1 MANPQSY
8 RPSNI
13 PEHPGVYRFYNK
25 QDKVIYVGKAKSLK
39 NRLSNYFQA
48 NLATK
53 THRMVHEA
61 VRVDWTIVST
71 ELEALALEF
80 SWIKQYQPK
89 YNVQFKDD
97 KSYPYLALSLND
109 EYPLI
114 FITRKDKRPGLKY
127 FGPYT
132 NAWALRNTFEVLLK
146 VFPVRSCSSS
156 NFTRAQRSKRQCLL
170 GDIGKCA
177 APCVGWISKED
188 HKKLAE
194 RLNEFMES
202 GMENILPK
210 LHEEM
215 SEAAANEEFER
226 AARLRDQIE
235 SFVKAQKSTEGNFSD
250 DLDGDFISIYHDG
263 FHAAGSIFSMQ
274 RGSVKGSRSWI
285 VDQEMALE
293 GQDELTALLYSIYGT
308 GAIPVP
314 RNIYINSD
322 PADKEQ
328 LEQWLGGIGSTKVDI
343 KVPQRGEKVELL
355 ATVKRNAQYSL
366 IQFLSKRSTD
376 AAVSGKALIEIE
388 QALNLAKPPLRIECF
403 DISNISGTSVVASMV
418 VFEDGLAKKSEY
430 RRFIINTDE
439 GFDDTRAMHQVITRR
454 LKRLIDDRAVDTA
467 EVAELGGKM
476 SKFSYPPQLI
486 VVDGGAQQVNAAA
499 RALSE
504 LGITDI
510 ALCGLAK
517 RLEEVWLPGSPD
529 PLILPRS
536 SEGLYL
542 LQRIRDEAHRFA
554 ITFHRSR
561 RSKIMLESVL
571 DEIPQL
577 GQIRRGALLERFGSV
592 AAIRKASREEIAAT
606 PGIGIRTASI
616 IEEHLNSI
624 TSQKVDTT
632 TGEII
637 SGPEIINEQ
646 AVLDRGKRINP

>member
-1 MANPQSY
+1 MADPKSY
-8 RPSNI
+8 RPSKI
-13 PEHPGVYRFYNK
+13 PEHPGVYRFYDNK
-25 QDKVIYVGKAKSLK
+25 DKVIYVGKAKNLK

-53 THRMVHEA
+53 TNRMVHEA

-109 EYPLI
+109 DYPMI

-132 NAWALRNTFEVLLK
+132 NAWALRNTFDVLLK

-177 APCVGWISKED
+177 APCVGWISQEE
-188 HKKLAE
+188 HKKLAG

-215 SEAAANEEFER
+215 DTAAANEEFER

-235 SFVKAQKSTEGNFSD
+235 SFEKAQKSTEGNFSD
-250 DLDGDFISIYHDG
+250 ELDGDFISIYHDG

-285 VDQEMALE
+285 VDQELVLE

-308 GAIPVP
+308 GAIAVP
-314 RNIYINSD
+314 RNIYMSAQPGD
-322 PADKEQ
+322 REQ
-328 LEQWLGGIGSTKVDI
+328 LEQWLGQIGSTKVEI
-343 KVPQRGEKVELL
+343 KVPQRGERVELL
-355 ATVKRNAQYSL
+355 GTVKRNAQYSL
-366 IQFLSKRSTD
+366 IQYLSKRATD
-376 AAVSGKALIEIE
+376 AAVSGKALTEIE
-388 QALNLAKPPLRIECF
+388 EHLNLGRTPLRIECF

-418 VFEDGLAKKSEY
+418 VFEDGMIKKSEY
-430 RRFIINTDE
+430 RRFIIDTSE

-454 LKRLIDDRAVDTA
+454 LKRLLDDRKENEA
-467 EVAELGGKM
+467 EVAELGGKP
-476 SKFSYPPQLI
+476 SKFAYPPQLI
-486 VVDGGAQQVNAAA
+486 VVDGGQPQVNAAQ
-499 RALSE
+499 RALDE

-517 RLEEVWLPGSPD
+517 RLEEVWIPGSTD

-561 RSKIMLESVL
+561 RSKIMLESIL

-577 GQIRRGALLERFGSV
+577 GAARRASLLERFGSV
-592 AAIRKASREEIAAT
+592 AAIRKASVDEIAAT
-606 PGIGIRTASI
+606 PGIGGKIASV
-616 IEEHLNSI
+616 IESYLEGIS
-624 TSQKVDTT
+624 TQKVNTE
-632 TGEII
+632 TGEI
-637 SGPEIINEQ
+637 SDN
-646 AVLDRGKRINP
+646 

>member
-1 MANPQSY
+1 MADPQSY

-13 PEHPGVYRFYNK
+13 PEHPGVYRFFNK
-25 QDKVIYVGKAKSLK
+25 ADKVIYVGKAKNLK

-53 THRMVHEA
+53 TNRMVHEA

-97 KSYPYLALSLND
+97 KSYPYLAISLSD
-109 EYPLI
+109 EYPMI

-156 NFTRAQRSKRQCLL
+156 NFKRAQRSKRQCLL

-188 HKKLAE
+188 HQSLALKL
-194 RLNEFMES
+194 NDFMEA
-202 GMENILPK
+202 GMENLLPT

-215 SEAAANEEFER
+215 QSASANEEFER

-235 SFVKAQKSTEGNFSD
+235 SFEKAQRSTQGNFSD
-250 DLDGDFISIYHDG
+250 DLDGDFIALYQDG
-263 FHAAGSIFSMQ
+263 FHSAGSIFSMQ
-274 RGSVKGSRSWI
+274 RGSIKGSRSWI

-293 GQDELTALLYSIYGT
+293 GADIFASLLYSIYGN
-308 GAIPVP
+308 GSISIP
-314 RNIYINSD
+314 RNIYLNSQ
-322 PADKEQ
+322 PENLAE
-328 LEQWLGGIGSTKVDI
+328 LEQWLTGVNGSKVEI
-343 KVPQRGEKVELL
+343 KVPQRGDKFELL
-355 ATVKRNAQYSL
+355 ETVKRNAQYSL
-366 IQFLSKRSTD
+366 IQYVSKRATD
-376 AAVSGKALIEIE
+376 AAVSGKALTEIE
-388 QALNLAKPPLRIECF
+388 EMLSLNRTPLRIECF

-418 VFEDGLAKKSEY
+418 VFEDGLPKKSEY
-430 RRFIINTDE
+430 RRFIIDTSE
-439 GFDDTRAMHQVITRR
+439 GWDDTRAMHQVITRR
-454 LKRLIDDRAVDTA
+454 LKRMLDDRNVDLA
-467 EVAELGGKM
+467 EVSETGGRI
-476 SKFSYPPQLI
+476 SKFAYPPALI
-486 VVDGGAQQVNAAA
+486 VVDGGKPQVSAAQ

-517 RLEEVWLPGSPD
+517 RLEEVWLPNNAD
-529 PLILPRS
+529 PLIFPRN

-561 RSKIMLESVL
+561 RSKVMLESLL
-571 DEIPQL
+571 DEIPGL
-577 GQIRRGALLERFGSV
+577 GSARRTALLDRFGSV
-592 AAIRKASREEIAAT
+592 TAIRKATELELAAT
-606 PGIGIRTASI
+606 PGIGEKLAET
-616 IEEHLNSI
+616 I
-624 TSQKVDTT
+624 TQSLAQIGKSEAVNMT
-632 TGEII
+632 TGEIT
-637 SGPEIINEQ
+637 G
-646 AVLDRGKRINP
+646 A

>member
-13 PEHPGVYRFYNK
+13 PEHPGVYRFYNE
-25 QDKVIYVGKAKSLK
+25 QNTVIYVGKAKSLK

-215 SEAAANEEFER
+215 NAAAANEEFER

-235 SFVKAQKSTEGNFSD
+235 SFEKAQKSTEGNFSD

-328 LEQWLGGIGSTKVDI
+328 LEQWLGEIGSTKVDI

-454 LKRLIDDRAVDTA
+454 LKRLIDERAVDSA

-486 VVDGGAQQVNAAA
+486 VVDGGAPQVNAAA

-577 GQIRRGALLERFGSV
+577 GQVRRSALLERFGSV

-606 PGIGIRTASI
+606 PGIGNRTASI
-616 IEEHLNSI
+616 IEERLNSI

-637 SGPEIINEQ
+637 SGQEIINGQ

>member
-1 MANPQSY
+1 MADPQSY
-8 RPSNI
+8 RPTNI

-25 QDKVIYVGKAKSLK
+25 QDKVIYVGKAKNLK

-109 EYPLI
+109 EYPMI

-177 APCVGWISKED
+177 APCVDWISKED

-210 LHEEM
+210 LHDEM
-215 SEAAANEEFER
+215 NAAAANEEFER

-235 SFVKAQKSTEGNFSD
+235 SFEKAQKSTEGNFSD

-285 VDQEMALE
+285 VDQEMVLE
-293 GQDELTALLYSIYGT
+293 GQDEITALLYSIYGS
-308 GAIPVP
+308 GAIAVP
-314 RNIYINSD
+314 RNIYINAEPS
-322 PADKEQ
+322 DKEQ
-328 LEQWLGGIGSTKVDI
+328 LEQWLGSIGSTKVEI

-355 ATVKRNAQYSL
+355 DTVKRNAQYSL
-366 IQFLSKRSTD
+366 IQYLSKRATD
-376 AAVSGKALIEIE
+376 AAVSGKALTEIE
-388 QALNLAKPPLRIECF
+388 EHLNLGRTPLRIECF

-418 VFEDGLAKKSEY
+418 VFEDGMIKKSEY
-430 RRFIINTDE
+430 RRFIIDTSE

-454 LKRLIDDRAVDTA
+454 LKRLLDDRKENEA
-467 EVAELGGKM
+467 EVAELGGKP
-476 SKFSYPPQLI
+476 SKFAYPPQLI
-486 VVDGGAQQVNAAA
+486 VVDGGQPQVNAAQ
-499 RALSE
+499 RALDE

-517 RLEEVWLPGSPD
+517 RLEEVWMPNSKD

-561 RSKIMLESVL
+561 RSKVMLESVL
-571 DEIPQL
+571 DQIPQL
-577 GQIRRGALLERFGSV
+577 GSARRASLLERFGSV
-592 AAIRKASREEIAAT
+592 AAIKKASVEDIAAT
-606 PGIGIRTASI
+606 PGIGSKIASI
-616 IEEHLNSI
+616 IETHLASVATQSVN
-624 TSQKVDTT
+624 TE
-632 TGEII
+632 TGEIME
-637 SGPEIINEQ
+637 S
-646 AVLDRGKRINP
+646 K

>member
-1 MANPQSY
+1 MADPQSY

-13 PEHPGVYRFYNK
+13 PTLPGVYRFFNK
-25 QDKVIYVGKAKSLK
+25 SDKVIYVGKAKNLK

-53 THRMVHEA
+53 TNRMVHEA

-97 KSYPYLALSLND
+97 KSYPYLAISLND
-109 EYPLI
+109 EYPMI

-146 VFPVRSCSSS
+146 VFPVRSCTSS
-156 NFTRAQRSKRQCLL
+156 NFSRAQRSKRQCLL

-188 HKKLAE
+188 HQSLAQKL
-194 RLNEFMES
+194 NDFMES
-202 GMENILPK
+202 GMENLLPA

-215 SEAAANEEFER
+215 QLASNNEEFER

-235 SFVKAQKSTEGNFSD
+235 SFEKAQRSTQGNFSD
-250 DLDGDFISIYHDG
+250 DLDGDFIALYQDG
-263 FHAAGSIFSMQ
+263 FHSAGSIFSMQ
-274 RGSVKGSRSWI
+274 RGSIKGSRSWI

-293 GQDELTALLYSIYGT
+293 GQDVFTSLLYSIYGN
-308 GAIPVP
+308 GSISIP
-314 RNIYINSD
+314 RNIYLNLKPENISD
-322 PADKEQ
+322 
-328 LEQWLGGIGSTKVDI
+328 LEQWLSGISGSKVEI
-343 KVPQRGEKVELL
+343 KVPQRGDKVELL
-355 ATVKRNAQYSL
+355 DTVKRNAQYSL
-366 IQFLSKRSTD
+366 IQYVSKRATD
-376 AAVSGKALIEIE
+376 AAVSGKALTEIE
-388 QALNLAKPPLRIECF
+388 EMLGLNRTPLRIECF

-418 VFEDGLAKKSEY
+418 VFEDGMPKKSEY
-430 RRFIINTDE
+430 RRFIIDTSE
-439 GFDDTRAMHQVITRR
+439 GWDDTRAMHQVITRR
-454 LKRLIDDRAVDTA
+454 LKRMLDDRNVDLA
-467 EVAELGGKM
+467 EVSETGGRI
-476 SKFSYPPQLI
+476 SKFAYPPALI
-486 VVDGGAQQVNAAA
+486 VVDGGKPQVSAAQ
-499 RALSE
+499 RALGE

-517 RLEEVWLPGSPD
+517 RLEEVWLPNSAD
-529 PLILPRS
+529 PLIFPRN

-561 RSKIMLESVL
+561 RSKVMLESLL
-571 DEIPQL
+571 DEIPGL
-577 GQIRRGALLERFGSV
+577 GNARRTALLERFGSV
-592 AAIRKASREEIAAT
+592 TAIRKAAVSELATT
-606 PGIGIRTASI
+606 PGIGEKLAETIAQSLAQI
-616 IEEHLNSI
+616 GKGEAVNM
-624 TSQKVDTT
+624 T
-632 TGEII
+632 TGEIT
-637 SGPEIINEQ
+637 G
-646 AVLDRGKRINP
+646 A

>member
-1 MANPQSY
+1 MADPQSY

-13 PEHPGVYRFYNK
+13 PEHPGVYRFFNK
-25 QDKVIYVGKAKSLK
+25 ADKVIYVGKAKNLK

-53 THRMVHEA
+53 TNRMVHEA

-97 KSYPYLALSLND
+97 KSYPYLAISLSD
-109 EYPLI
+109 EYPMI

-156 NFTRAQRSKRQCLL
+156 NFKRAQRSKRQCLL

-188 HKKLAE
+188 HQSLALKL
-194 RLNEFMES
+194 NDFMEA
-202 GMENILPK
+202 GMENLLPT

-215 SEAAANEEFER
+215 QTASANEEFER

-235 SFVKAQKSTEGNFSD
+235 SFEKAQRSTQGNFSD
-250 DLDGDFISIYHDG
+250 DLDGDFIALYQDG
-263 FHAAGSIFSMQ
+263 FHSSGSIFSMQ
-274 RGSVKGSRSWI
+274 RGSIKGSRSLI
-285 VDQEMALE
+285 VDQEMAIVCA
-293 GQDELTALLYSIYGT
+293 DIFSSLLYSLYVNGSIS
-308 GAIPVP
+308 IP
-314 RNIYINSD
+314 RNIYLNSQ
-322 PADKEQ
+322 PENLAE
-328 LEQWLGGIGSTKVDI
+328 LEQWLSGINGSRVEI
-343 KVPQRGEKVELL
+343 KVPQRGDKVELL
-355 ATVKRNAQYSL
+355 ETVKRNAQYSL
-366 IQFLSKRSTD
+366 IQYVSKRATD
-376 AAVSGKALIEIE
+376 AAVSGKALTEIE
-388 QALNLAKPPLRIECF
+388 EMLSLNRTPLRIECF

-418 VFEDGLAKKSEY
+418 VFEDGLPKKSEY
-430 RRFIINTDE
+430 RSFIIDTSE
-439 GFDDTRAMHQVITRR
+439 GWDDTRAMHQVITRR
-454 LKRLIDDRAVDTA
+454 LKRMLDDRNVDLA
-467 EVAELGGKM
+467 EVSETGGRI
-476 SKFSYPPQLI
+476 SKFAYPPALI
-486 VVDGGAQQVNAAA
+486 VVDGGKPQVSAAQ

-517 RLEEVWLPGSPD
+517 RLEEVWLPNNAD
-529 PLILPRS
+529 PLIFPRN

-561 RSKIMLESVL
+561 RSKVMLESLL
-571 DEIPQL
+571 DEIPGL
-577 GQIRRGALLERFGSV
+577 GSARRTALLDRFGSV
-592 AAIRKASREEIAAT
+592 TAIRKATELELAST
-606 PGIGIRTASI
+606 PGIGEKLAETIAQSLAQLGKG
-616 IEEHLNSI
+616 EAVNM
-624 TSQKVDTT
+624 T
-632 TGEII
+632 TGEIT
-637 SGPEIINEQ
+637 G
-646 AVLDRGKRINP
+646 A

>member
-1 MANPQSY
+1 MIS
-8 RPSNI
+8 
-13 PEHPGVYRFYNK
+13 
-25 QDKVIYVGKAKSLK
+25 
-39 NRLSNYFQA
+39 
-48 NLATK
+48 
-53 THRMVHEA
+53 
-61 VRVDWTIVST
+61 
-71 ELEALALEF
+71 
-80 SWIKQYQPK
+80 
-89 YNVQFKDD
+89 
-97 KSYPYLALSLND
+97 
-109 EYPLI
+109 
-114 FITRKDKRPGLKY
+114 ITRKDKRPGLKY

-177 APCVGWISKED
+177 APCVDWISKED

-215 SEAAANEEFER
+215 NTAAVNEEFER

-235 SFVKAQKSTEGNFSD
+235 SFEKAQKSTEGNFSD
-250 DLDGDFISIYHDG
+250 DLDGDFISVYHDG

-285 VDQEMALE
+285 VDQEMVLE
-293 GQDELTALLYSIYGT
+293 GQDELTALLYSIYGS
-308 GAIPVP
+308 GAIAVP
-314 RNIYINSD
+314 RNIYINAEPS
-322 PADKEQ
+322 DKEQ
-328 LEQWLGGIGSTKVDI
+328 LEQWLGSIGSTKVEI

-355 ATVKRNAQYSL
+355 DTVKRNAQYSL
-366 IQFLSKRSTD
+366 IQYLSKRATD
-376 AAVSGKALIEIE
+376 AAVSGKALTEIE
-388 QALNLAKPPLRIECF
+388 EHLNLGRTPLRIECF

-418 VFEDGLAKKSEY
+418 VFEDGMIKKSEY
-430 RRFIINTDE
+430 RRFIIDTSE

-454 LKRLIDDRAVDTA
+454 LKRLLDDRKENEA
-467 EVAELGGKM
+467 EVAELGGKP
-476 SKFSYPPQLI
+476 SKFAYPPQLI
-486 VVDGGAQQVNAAA
+486 VVDGGQPQVNAAQ
-499 RALSE
+499 RALDE
-504 LGITDI
+504 LGIKDI

-517 RLEEVWLPGSPD
+517 RLEEVWIPGSKD

-561 RSKIMLESVL
+561 RSKVMLESIL

-577 GQIRRGALLERFGSV
+577 GSARRASLLERFGSV
-592 AAIRKASREEIAAT
+592 AAIRKATVEDIAAT
-606 PGIGIRTASI
+606 PGIGSKIASI
-616 IEEHLNSI
+616 IESHLSSI
-624 TSQKVDTT
+624 ASQGINME
-632 TGEII
+632 TGEIL
-637 SGPEIINEQ
+637 EN
-646 AVLDRGKRINP
+646 K

>member
-1 MANPQSY
+1 MADPKSY
-8 RPSNI
+8 RPSKI
-13 PEHPGVYRFYNK
+13 PEHPGVYRFYDNK
-25 QDKVIYVGKAKSLK
+25 DKVIYVGKAKNLK

-53 THRMVHEA
+53 TNRMVHEA

-109 EYPLI
+109 DYPMI

-132 NAWALRNTFEVLLK
+132 NAWALRNTFDVLLK

-177 APCVGWISKED
+177 APCVGWISQEE
-188 HKKLAE
+188 HKKLAG

-215 SEAAANEEFER
+215 DTAAANEEFER

-235 SFVKAQKSTEGNFSD
+235 SFEKAQKSTEGNFSD
-250 DLDGDFISIYHDG
+250 ELDGDFISIYHDG

-285 VDQEMALE
+285 VDQELVLE

-308 GAIPVP
+308 GAIAVP
-314 RNIYINSD
+314 RNIYMSAQPGD
-322 PADKEQ
+322 REQ
-328 LEQWLGGIGSTKVDI
+328 LEQWLGQIGSTKVVI

-355 ATVKRNAQYSL
+355 GTVKRNAQYSL
-366 IQFLSKRSTD
+366 IQYLSKRATD
-376 AAVSGKALIEIE
+376 AAVSGKALTEIE
-388 QALNLAKPPLRIECF
+388 EHLNLGRTPLRIECF

-418 VFEDGLAKKSEY
+418 VFEDGMIKKSEY
-430 RRFIINTDE
+430 RRFIIDTSE

-454 LKRLIDDRAVDTA
+454 LKRLLDDRKENEA
-467 EVAELGGKM
+467 EVAELGGKP
-476 SKFSYPPQLI
+476 SKFAYPPQLI
-486 VVDGGAQQVNAAA
+486 VVDGGQPQVNAAQ
-499 RALSE
+499 RALDE

-517 RLEEVWLPGSPD
+517 RLEEVWIPGSKD
-529 PLILPRS
+529 PLIFPRS

-561 RSKIMLESVL
+561 RSKIMLESIL

-577 GQIRRGALLERFGSV
+577 GSARRASLLERFGSV
-592 AAIRKASREEIAAT
+592 AAIRKASVDEIAAT
-606 PGIGIRTASI
+606 PGIGGKIASV
-616 IEEHLNSI
+616 IESYLEGIS
-624 TSQKVDTT
+624 TQKVNTE
-632 TGEII
+632 TGEI
-637 SGPEIINEQ
+637 SDN
-646 AVLDRGKRINP
+646 